1 MTLAFLP
8 DIAAAAILL
17 LALRA
22 SNRLRTPFIDRKPCP
37 QTSAAAWSYEQTDER
52 PQDAGRAEMSG
63 TMSGSWFPVRRESA
77 C

>member
-8 DIAAAAILL
+8 DIAAAAIVL

-22 SNRLRTPFIDRKPCP
+22 SDSLRTPFVDRKPCP
-37 QTSAAAWSYEQTDER
+37 QTSAAAWSYEK
-52 PQDAGRAEMSG
+52 PQPMSRAERRG
-63 TMSGSWFPVRRESA
+63 TWLPIRRESA

>member
-8 DIAAAAILL
+8 DVAAVALVL

-22 SNRLRTPFIDRKPCP
+22 SNRLRTPFVDRKPCP
-37 QTSAAAWSYEQTDER
+37 QTSAAAWSYEQTDEKQ
-52 PQDAGRAEMSG
+52 QDAGRAAMSG
-63 TMSGSWFPVRRESA
+63 TWFPVRRESA

>member
-8 DIAAAAILL
+8 DIAAAAVVL

-22 SNRLRTPFIDRKPCP
+22 SNRLRTPFVDRKPCP
-37 QTSAAAWSYEQTDER
+37 QTSAAAWSYEQT
-52 PQDAGRAEMSG
+52 QQNAGRAEMNG
-63 TMSGSWFPVRRESA
+63 NWFPVRRESA